1 MSKHNILQEIRALL
15 THKDADSFL
24 AEWPAGEDVLNNYK
38 WLAGQLVFPDL
49 R

>member
-24 AEWPAGEDVLNNYK
+24 AEWPEDEDHLNHYK
-38 WLAGQLVFPDL
+38 SLAMMLVFPDL